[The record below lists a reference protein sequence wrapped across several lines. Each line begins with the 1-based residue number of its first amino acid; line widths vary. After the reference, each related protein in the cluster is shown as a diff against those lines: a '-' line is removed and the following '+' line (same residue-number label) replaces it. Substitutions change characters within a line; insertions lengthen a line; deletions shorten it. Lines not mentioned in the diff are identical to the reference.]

1 MYEMYQEYEDRIEQ
15 LNSTINEL
23 QNKIK
28 QYSIIIN
35 EKDYQIKQLME
46 ENSQLQAK
54 IQQKLTYSN
63 NPVSGANA
71 TSNANPPAYDVR
83 VSITPDQI
91 NNPGLSPVLKVKSN
105 PIPASHS
112 TPKPHVTPLKS
123 ATPQGA
129 PKYKPYPSQTSQ
141 GTLIRICP
149 NCVAMGFAIKEVEA
163 RSKILSYVP
172 YRIYAKKKV
181 CSKCFHEF

>member
-35 EKDYQIKQLME
+35 EKDYQIMQLMD
-46 ENSQLQAK
+46 ENSQLKAK
-54 IQQKLTYSN
+54 LQQKLTYGGN
-63 NPVSGANA
+63 ITQEVNTAGNV
-71 TSNANPPAYDVR
+71 NPPAYDVR
-83 VSITPDQI
+83 VNITRDQVA
-91 NNPGLSPVLKVKSN
+91 NPGLNPVLKVKSN
-105 PIPASHS
+105 PIPAPQT

-141 GTLIRICP
+141 GTLKRICP
-149 NCVAMGFAIKEVEA
+149 NCGAMGFAIKEVEDK
-163 RSKILSYVP
+163 SNILSYVP